1 MNELEIEIKRL
12 RVLMLQAYDDDGDE
26 VLGDYY
32 GDEISQL
39 AKILNS
45 GMSKDEYAKWLDSSE
60 HRREDL
66 TLPNEIRNAVID
78 AINDAN
84 LNKEMVDD
92 WNSYLDFDLHEKL
105 QTYGFVGSAR
115 LNKIFAVQ
123 YEKVL

>member
-1 MNELEIEIKRL
+1 MRELEIEVKRL
-12 RVLMLQAYDDDGDE
+12 RVLMLQAYDDGDE

-32 GDEISQL
+32 GDEVSEL

-60 HRREDL
+60 HRREN
-66 TLPNEIRNAVID
+66 LPLPAEIRSAVID
-78 AINDAN
+78 AINDSN
-84 LNKEMVDD
+84 LNKEMVDE

-115 LNKIFAVQ
+115 LNKIFTV
-123 YEKVL
+123 